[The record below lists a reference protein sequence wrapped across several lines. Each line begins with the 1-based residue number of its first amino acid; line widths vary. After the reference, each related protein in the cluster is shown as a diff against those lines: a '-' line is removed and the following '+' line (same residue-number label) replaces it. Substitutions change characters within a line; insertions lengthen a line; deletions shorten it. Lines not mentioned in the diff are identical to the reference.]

1 MPISESPLLKE
12 YMVEGGG
19 LVPGFSLMEERE
31 FWGILATGVQIDF
44 RVGYFRSGDN
54 LTRHI
59 KAVKR
64 KIKKDPQVTVFS
76 VWSAAFRMRSRT
88 RVHQEVYDCMEHQ
101 DVHHFHRGDR
111 VNDLLA
117 LFKAI
122 AEAYKV
128 NEEREEEEGEEEEA
142 IECIEISSGSGSE
155 SSSESERSAKRARAN
170 KVAI

>member
-76 VWSAAFRMRSRT
+76 VWSAAFRMRIRT
-88 RVHQEVYDCMEHQ
+88 RVH
-101 DVHHFHRGDR
+101 
-111 VNDLLA
+111 
-117 LFKAI
+117 
-122 AEAYKV
+122 
-128 NEEREEEEGEEEEA
+128 
-142 IECIEISSGSGSE
+142 
-155 SSSESERSAKRARAN
+155 
-170 KVAI
+170 